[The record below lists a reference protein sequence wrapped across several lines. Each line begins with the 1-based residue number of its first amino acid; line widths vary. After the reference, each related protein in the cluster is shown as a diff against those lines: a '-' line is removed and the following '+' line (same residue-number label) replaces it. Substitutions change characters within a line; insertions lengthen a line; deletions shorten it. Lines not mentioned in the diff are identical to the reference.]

1 MPVQQ
6 PSPCLVPYPC
16 DPERDKLS
24 AQSVKGIR
32 MRRRDFIAGLGGVAA
47 WPMVARA
54 QQPAVPVVGF
64 LHNAPSREW
73 EPMAAAWRK
82 GLNESGYAEGR
93 NVTIEYRWAEGQY
106 DRLPALAADLVRRQ
120 AAVIFVGSPAA
131 IIAAK
136 AASATIPIVFSMG
149 EDPVKEGFVASLNRP
164 GGNITG
170 ISHFANQLAGKR
182 LGLLRDIVPKAAAF
196 AFLVNP
202 NNPNAEPDTKDIQ
215 TAADTIG
222 QQLMVLTASTERDL
236 ELAFMAIV
244 QQRVG
249 ALLVGIDGNFLLG
262 HRGQIA
268 KLALRHSIPTM
279 YDRREFPAAGGLM
292 SYGTDRA
299 ESYRQGGIYTGR
311 VLKGEK
317 PADLPVVQSTKFEF
331 VINLKTAKALGL
343 TIPPGLLAIADEVIE

>member
-1 MPVQQ
+1 
-6 PSPCLVPYPC
+6 
-16 DPERDKLS
+16 
-24 AQSVKGIR
+24 
-32 MRRRDFIAGLGGVAA
+32 MRRREFIAGLGGAVA
-47 WPMVARA
+47 WPLAARA
-54 QQPAVPVVGF
+54 QQPALPVVGF
-64 LHNAPSREW
+64 LNNTLSREW
-73 EPMAAAWRK
+73 EPLTAAWRK

-93 NVTIEYRWAEGQY
+93 NVAIEYRWAEGQY

-120 AAVIFVGSPAA
+120 TAVIFAGSPPA
-131 IIAAK
+131 IHAAK
-136 AASATIPIVFSMG
+136 AASATIPIVFSIG

-202 NNPNAEPDTKDIQ
+202 SNPNAEPDTKDVQ
-215 TAADTIG
+215 AAAATIG
-222 QQLMVLTASTERDL
+222 RQLIVLPASTERDL

-244 QQRVG
+244 QQSVG
-249 ALLVGIDGNFLLG
+249 ALLVGVDGTFLFE
-262 HRGQIA
+262 HREQIA
-268 KLALRHSIPTM
+268 KLALRHAIPTM

-292 SYGTDRA
+292 SYGADRM

-317 PADLPVVQSTKFEF
+317 PADLPVVQSIRFQF
-331 VINLKTAKALGL
+331 AINLTTAKALG
-343 TIPPGLLAIADEVIE
+343 IEVPPGLLAIADEVIE